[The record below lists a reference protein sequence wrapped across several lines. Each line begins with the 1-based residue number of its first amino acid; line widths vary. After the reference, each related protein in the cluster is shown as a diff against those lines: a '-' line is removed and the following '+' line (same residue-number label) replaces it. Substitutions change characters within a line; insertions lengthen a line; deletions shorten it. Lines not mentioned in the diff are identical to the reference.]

1 MVWTHRCLH
10 LFALVFLSSAVS
22 AHHGA
27 VTNPSLYLTDEM
39 VELEGTIT
47 EVFWRN
53 PHVRMR
59 LGVANGANAQ
69 TIWELELG
77 PNPPLFRRL
86 GISPEF
92 AEPGTEV
99 RVAGYVSRRNPRS
112 LGVLHLLA
120 NGREFVDGYRET
132 RWQGERISISY
143 RPPTT
148 ADAAPSDI
156 ETARSQARSIFRVW
170 GGNVDGTPAHPPP
183 EEYRP
188 FLTERGQALADAYDP
203 VTDNPELECRQG
215 MPTTMFDP
223 VPMQIIDNGD
233 EVLIRVQEHDVRRVI
248 HLAGVREN
256 SPSQGTPLGYS
267 VGQWQDDVLIVTT
280 TGIDWPYF
288 DPYGT
293 PQSDQMKYTERF
305 GVSADGA
312 VLEYS
317 LTAEDPIMFT
327 RPITFSRRREW
338 TPGVEIEEYNCIAEW
353 GESGD

>member
-1 MVWTHRCLH
+1 MWMKGCLI
-10 LFALVFLSSAVS
+10 ALTNAFLGSAAF
-22 AHHGA
+22 AHHGV
-27 VTNPSLYLTDEM
+27 VTNPSLYVTDQM

-59 LGVANGANAQ
+59 LGVPNNAGAD

-92 AEPGTEV
+92 ASPGTEV

-120 NGREFVDGYRET
+120 NGQEFVDGRQET
-132 RWQGERISISY
+132 RWESERISISY
-143 RPPTT
+143 NPPRTEDVAP
-148 ADAAPSDI
+148 ADV
-156 ETARSQARSIFRVW
+156 ELARAQARSIFRVW
-170 GGNVDGTPAHPPP
+170 GGNVDGTPAHPPRMQ
-183 EEYRP
+183 YTRL
-188 FLTERGQALADAYDP
+188 LTQRGRELADAYDP

-223 VPMQIIDNGD
+223 VPMQIIDDGD
-233 EVLIRVQEHDVRRVI
+233 AIRIRVQEYDVERVI
-248 HLAGVREN
+248 HLAAGQDDSGR
-256 SPSQGTPLGYS
+256 QGSPLGYS
-267 VGQWQDDVLIVTT
+267 VGQWQDDVLVVTT

-288 DPYGT
+288 DPEGT
-293 PQSDQMKYTERF
+293 PQSDRTQYTERF
-305 GVSADGA
+305 SASDDGA

-317 LTAEDPIMFT
+317 LTVEDPVMFT
-327 RPITFSRRREW
+327 EVFTIGRRREW
-338 TPGVEIEEYNCIAEW
+338 TPGVEVEQYDCVAEW
-353 GESGD
+353 ENSSN

>member
-1 MVWTHRCLH
+1 MRMKGCLIV
-10 LFALVFLSSAVS
+10 LTLALVGSAAS

-27 VTNPSLYLTDEM
+27 VTNPSLYLTDQM

-59 LGVANGANAQ
+59 LGVPNNAGAE

-92 AEPGTEV
+92 ASPGTEV
-99 RVAGYVSRRNPRS
+99 RVAGYVSRRNPQS
-112 LGVLHLLA
+112 LGVLHLLS
-120 NGREFVDGYRET
+120 NGQEFVDGYRET
-132 RWQGERISISY
+132 RWQGERISIAY

-148 ADAAPSDI
+148 EDAAPGDV
-156 ETARSQARSIFRVW
+156 EMARTQARSIFRVW
-170 GGNVDGTPAHPPP
+170 GGNVDGTPAHPPR
-183 EEYRP
+183 EQYTRL
-188 FLTERGQALADAYDP
+188 LTQRGRELADAYDP

-223 VPMQIIDNGD
+223 VPMQIIDDGD
-233 EVLIRVQEHDVRRVI
+233 VILIRVQEYDVQRVI
-248 HLAGVREN
+248 HL
-256 SPSQGTPLGYS
+256 GTGQDASGQERSPLGYS
-267 VGQWQDDVLIVTT
+267 VGQWQDDVLVVTT
-280 TGIDWPYF
+280 TEIDWPYF

-293 PQSDQMKYTERF
+293 PQSDQMRYTERF
-305 GVSADGA
+305 GASDDGT

-317 LTAEDPIMFT
+317 LTAEDPVMFNEVFT
-327 RPITFSRRREW
+327 IGRRREW
-338 TPGVEIEEYNCIAEW
+338 TPGVEVEQYDCVAEW
-353 GESGD
+353 EN

>member
-1 MVWTHRCLH
+1 MRTTYCL
-10 LFALVFLSSAVS
+10 LAATVSMSAVAS
-22 AHHGA
+22 AHHGV

-59 LGVANGANAQ
+59 LRIPGDDGRE
-69 TIWELELG
+69 TLWELELG

-86 GISPEF
+86 GISQDF
-92 AEPGTEV
+92 AAPGTEV
-99 RVAGYVSRRNPRS
+99 RVAGHVSRRNPRS
-112 LGVLHLLA
+112 LGVVHMFA
-120 NGREFVDGYRET
+120 NGREYVDGYRET
-132 RWQGERISISY
+132 RWQGERISIAY
-143 RPPTT
+143 RAPTT
-148 ADAAPSDI
+148 GDAAPGDV
-156 ETARSQARSIFRVW
+156 EAARRQARGIFRVW
-170 GGNVDGTPAHPPP
+170 GENVDGTPAHPPP
-183 EEYRP
+183 EQYTRY
-188 FLTERGQALADAYDP
+188 LTERGRELAAAYDP

-233 EVLIRVQEHDVRRVI
+233 EILVRVQEYDVRRVI
-248 HLAGVREN
+248 RLG
-256 SPSQGTPLGYS
+256 PSEADTEPEGSPLGYS
-267 VGQWQDDVLIVTT
+267 VGQWQDDVLVVTT

-293 PQSDQMKYTERF
+293 PQSGQMRYTERF

-317 LTAEDPIMFT
+317 LTAEDPVIFSEAFT
-327 RPITFSRRREW
+327 IGRRRTW
-338 TPGVEIEEYNCIAEW
+338 TPGVEVEQYDCIAAWEDA
-353 GESGD
+353 GD